1 MGVFYLLCTFVILLG
16 PGWDWCR
23 LTSNFRLPRLSALLL
38 FLFIIIIIICYNV
51 PCYPDD
57 DRIACSGL
65 GQFIHSF
72 VTLGW
77 GWVRFPGIKRN
88 LIIWF
93 RRSFSAFPGLGRG
106 GESRAVWMAN
116 CFLHVNLRYIIWL
129 TSLLSAALW
138 HLPLNICSALH
149 KNEYK
154 YVQSQKKKK
163 KTRVSL

>member
-1 MGVFYLLCTFVILLG
+1 MGVFLSSLHIVILLG

-38 FLFIIIIIICYNV
+38 FLFIIIIIIIIIRYNV

-77 GWVRFPGIKRN
+77 GWAMFPGIKRN
-88 LIIWF
+88 LIILF
-93 RRSFSAFPGLGRG
+93 QRSFSAFPGLGRG
-106 GESRAVWMAN
+106 GESGAVWMAN
-116 CFLHVNLRYIIWL
+116 CFLHGYIIWL
-129 TSLLSAALW
+129 TSYLSAEWW
-138 HLPLNICSALH
+138 HLSVVVILPLNIFSALH
-149 KNEYK
+149 EGSNLSVVK
-154 YVQSQKKKK
+154 S
-163 KTRVSL
+163 